1 MASPGPLEA
10 TTCVVVH
17 VDEAGVD
24 RQRLALGNVGNL
36 LADVGEGNVAV
47 EVVFNGPAISALRAG
62 SPLAPE
68 LAAVHARGVGLL
80 ACQNSMVATGLH
92 PEDLLAGVTVIAS
105 GISHLVRR
113 QGEGWAYVRP

>member
-1 MASPGPLEA
+1 M
-10 TTCVVVH
+10 TTRVVVH

-36 LADVGEGNVAV
+36 LADVGAANVAV
-47 EVVFNGPAISALRAG
+47 EVIFNGPAIFALRAG
-62 SPLAPE
+62 AALAPE
-68 LAAVHARGVGLL
+68 LAALHARGVDLL
-80 ACQNSMVATGLH
+80 ACHNSMVATGLD
-92 PEDLLAGVTVIAS
+92 PQDLLAGVTVIAS